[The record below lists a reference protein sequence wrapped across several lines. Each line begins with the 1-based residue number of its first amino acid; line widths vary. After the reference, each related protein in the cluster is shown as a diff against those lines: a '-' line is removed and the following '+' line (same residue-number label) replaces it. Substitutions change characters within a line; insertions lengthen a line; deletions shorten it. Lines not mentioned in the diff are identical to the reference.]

1 MRKISVL
8 MTVYNE
14 PIEWVKKAIES
25 TAPSFLDIEYVV
37 VVDNPEYRDIPKL
50 QQFFEDKKFNN
61 VIQMNTDNLG
71 LVKSLNTAFELS
83 SGDYLARMD
92 ADDVS
97 SEGRLMKQLTFLE
110 KEGLDFVAGQVEFMD
125 QDERFMYSL
134 GKQTDLLAG
143 KVCWLEKNINQFW
156 HPTWLMKR
164 EVMVTLNGYR
174 DVPYAEDYD
183 FVARA
188 ILSGYKLGMAGEV
201 LLKKRINSATISSQY
216 AWQQR
221 SNAVRIKRSL
231 KRGQEVSIKKFKL
244 VMLSD
249 SELYSKLK
257 KQFSLRKELPIKSLV
272 KFVFEIVG
280 TRPGRALL
288 NDVSVEKFLE
298 EIWI

>member
-164 EVMVTLNGYR
+164 QVMVTLNGYR

-221 SNAVRIKRSL
+221 SNAGRIKRSL

-298 EIWI
+298 KIWI

>member
-164 EVMVTLNGYR
+164 QVMVTLNGYR

-188 ILSGYKLGMAGEV
+188 ILSGYKLGMVGEV

-221 SNAVRIKRSL
+221 SNAGRIKRSL

-298 EIWI
+298 KIWI

>member
-221 SNAVRIKRSL
+221 SNAGRIKRSL

-298 EIWI
+298 KIWI

>member
-61 VIQMNTDNLG
+61 VIQLNTDNLG

-164 EVMVTLNGYR
+164 QVMVTLNGYR

-221 SNAVRIKRSL
+221 SNAGRIKRSL

-298 EIWI
+298 KIWI

>member
-1 MRKISVL
+1 
-8 MTVYNE
+8 
-14 PIEWVKKAIES
+14 
-25 TAPSFLDIEYVV
+25 
-37 VVDNPEYRDIPKL
+37 
-50 QQFFEDKKFNN
+50 
-61 VIQMNTDNLG
+61 
-71 LVKSLNTAFELS
+71 
-83 SGDYLARMD
+83 
-92 ADDVS
+92 
-97 SEGRLMKQLTFLE
+97 
-110 KEGLDFVAGQVEFMD
+110 MD

-221 SNAVRIKRSL
+221 SNAGRIKRSL

-298 EIWI
+298 KIWI

>member
-37 VVDNPEYRDIPKL
+37 VVDNPKYRDIPKL

-164 EVMVTLNGYR
+164 QVMVTLNGYR

-221 SNAVRIKRSL
+221 SNAGRIKRSL

-298 EIWI
+298 KIWI